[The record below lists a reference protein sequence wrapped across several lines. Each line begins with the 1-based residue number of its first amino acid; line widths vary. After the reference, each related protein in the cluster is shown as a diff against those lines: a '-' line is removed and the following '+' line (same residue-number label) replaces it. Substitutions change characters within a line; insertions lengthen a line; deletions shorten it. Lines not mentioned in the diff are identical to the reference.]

1 MYLLVCTHTHVL
13 TQEKEVMQAINST
26 TQLPEAKH
34 TESHLLADKDRRQMV
49 RKYNEFKLLVRV
61 RDVQQ

>member
-1 MYLLVCTHTHVL
+1 MYPNTHVL
-13 TQEKEVMQAINST
+13 TQEKEVMQAINAT

-49 RKYNEFKLLVRV
+49 RKCNEFIVRV
-61 RDVQQ
+61 CDVQQ